1 MSDAPPPP
9 PQDEGLPAWVMTF
22 ADLMS
27 LLMCFFVLLLSFSE
41 MDVAKFKQLAGS
53 MEKAFGV
60 QREIKAKEI
69 PKGTSIIMKEFS
81 SGRPDPSVLPV
92 VRQHTTEDLRR
103 NLDVPDGGKQDS
115 GENEAQKQKDEAEA
129 EKKKQVEIRI
139 QEVQVE
145 VEADATEIKQAF
157 RKQIDD
163 GLLEVATDKSRV
175 IVRIHEKGSFPSG
188 SARLMPEFEP
198 VITEIGNVLADIEG
212 QIIVAGHTDNIPI
225 TRGRFRSNW
234 ELSAARSATV
244 MNYLM
249 QAKNLKEERFV
260 LEGHAD
266 KAPLLPNDTRENRAR
281 NRRVEVIII
290 KGDDIESDVI
300 EALKQAGDAEKV
312 SVPADPASLP
322 PTPVSTEQ

>member
-1 MSDAPPPP
+1 MSDAPPPKA
-9 PQDEGLPAWVMTF
+9 ESGGVPAWVMTF
-22 ADLMS
+22 ADLMT

-60 QREIKAKEI
+60 QREIKSKEI
-69 PKGTSIIMKEFS
+69 PKGTSIVMKEFS
-81 SGRPDPSVLPV
+81 SGKPDPTVLPV

-103 NLDVPDGGKQDS
+103 NLEVPDGGKKEI
-115 GENEAQKQKDEAEA
+115 GEQGKDAETEAEVEKQKQI
-129 EKKKQVEIRI
+129 EIRI
-139 QEVQVE
+139 KEVQVE
-145 VEADATEIKQAF
+145 VEVDATEIKKAF
-157 RKQIDD
+157 AKQIDD

-198 VITEIGNVLADIEG
+198 VITEIGNVLAGIEG

-225 TRGRFRSNW
+225 ARGRFRSNW

-249 QAKNLKEERFV
+249 QAKNLNEERFV

-266 KAPLLPNDTRENRAR
+266 KAPLVANDSRANRAR
-281 NRRVEVIII
+281 NRRVEVVII
-290 KGDDIESDVI
+290 KGDDIESEVI

-312 SVPADPASLP
+312 STPANSEPALS
-322 PTPVSTEQ
+322 TPVSTEQ